1 MSCVRYLVTQ
11 SLLSAWQYNLA
22 GGAQEEFMKTLY
34 REKTEQTQAMKNGLE
49 FEWLVWEC
57 ACGKKPD
64 ETHKWIK
71 GVREIAERVSGGAYQ
86 VALSAEEEIGG
97 VGYLLYGIAD
107 FVKQGIIFD
116 VKFSPR
122 YQSRGNTNYYL
133 TSPQASMYLKLL
145 PQAER
150 FVYLISDGQEVFEES
165 YTREELPDIENTICS
180 FADNIKRR
188 GLWETY
194 TALWRTDKERR

>member
-1 MSCVRYLVTQ
+1 
-11 SLLSAWQYNLA
+11 
-22 GGAQEEFMKTLY
+22 MKTLY

-49 FEWLVWEC
+49 FERLVWEC

-71 GVREIAERVSGGAYQ
+71 GVREIAKRVSAGAYQ
-86 VALSAEEEIGG
+86 AALSTEEEIGG
-97 VGYLLYGIAD
+97 ERYLLYGIAD
-107 FVKQGIIFD
+107 FVKQEIIFD
-116 VKFSPR
+116 VKFSSR
-122 YQSRGNTNYYL
+122 YQSRGNPNYYL
-133 TSPQASMYLKLL
+133 TSPQAPMYLKLL
-145 PQAER
+145 PQAEE

-165 YTREELPDIENTICS
+165 YTREELPDIENTISS

-194 TALWRTDKERR
+194 TALWRADKERR